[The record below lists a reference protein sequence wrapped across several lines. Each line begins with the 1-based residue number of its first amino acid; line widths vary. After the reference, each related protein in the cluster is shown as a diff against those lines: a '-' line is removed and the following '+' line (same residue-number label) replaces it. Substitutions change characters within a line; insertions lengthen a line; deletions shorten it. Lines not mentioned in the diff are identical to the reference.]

1 MTATRNDQRV
11 PDKTGDTEMT
21 TMKCWNVVLIRVSG
35 RGRAVNEPVEAATP
49 EAAVALAL
57 LNNPGWR
64 TVVNHAEEV

>member
-1 MTATRNDQRV
+1 
-11 PDKTGDTEMT
+11 MT
-21 TMKCWNVVLIRVSG
+21 TMKCGNVVLIRVSG